1 MSPSWECHVE
11 PKRYCCSRKVL
22 AHVCV
27 SIFPAAQLFNLEICQ
42 GFLWEENIPD
52 REATLFFF
60 LRLKKRVA
68 SFREKNVNICDTV
81 VGTNLAH
88 LCSKCLFFPHP
99 RFGFPGHPQ
108 RTMVSQAWEENP
120 MGFYTLENTHTL
132 DKSHTFPTVIDDL
145 CRYDHPVLLYIQT
158 LFC

>member
-1 MSPSWECHVE
+1 MLSPNGIVTAEKCW
-11 PKRYCCSRKVL
+11 L
-22 AHVCV
+22 MFV
-27 SIFPAAQLFNLEICQ
+27 SAFFQQLNCLIWKFARASYGRRTFQIGRRHC
-42 GFLWEENIPD
+42 
-52 REATLFFF
+52 FFF